1 MNIENILPL
10 ITYICI
16 YYYKSYYNKILN
28 HAVNIPDKIIPV
40 LMNRIYYDYI
50 TAYDTENIHDMWL
63 FPSNYLYKKQYD
75 LDKQCPDI
83 NDITEYID
91 YFMDNYDFYS
101 EFTSPINVINIS
113 DLPFDNGITYTN
125 EWIKQFIDVYRF

>member
-1 MNIENILPL
+1 MMISLF
-10 ITYICI
+10 
-16 YYYKSYYNKILN
+16 
-28 HAVNIPDKIIPV
+28 
-40 LMNRIYYDYI
+40 
-50 TAYDTENIHDMWL
+50 
-63 FPSNYLYKKQYD
+63 FPSNYLYKKQYN